1 MNNRITALCVQ
12 LYLHGSFKTRISSNA
27 LFLLRA
33 CFLSTSFFYA
43 SLILPSL
50 ALAQTF
56 QTKAPQALLL
66 DFNTGTI
73 LYSKS
78 EHTKIP
84 PASLAKLM
92 TMEVIFKR
100 LKDGNLSLDDKFLV
114 SNDSWKRGGSSSGG
128 STMFA
133 KLNSEIT
140 LENLI
145 RGVIIQSANDGAMV
159 IAEGLAGSE
168 LAFSNI
174 MNERAKIIGMNN
186 SNFKNATGLPAK
198 DQYVSI
204 FDMAILAKH
213 LITEYPE
220 FYKYYAE
227 RTFTWNKI
235 KQHNRNPLL
244 AMSIGADGF
253 KTGYTKQSG
262 YAIVGSAKQGDR
274 RLIAVLSGMKSKI
287 ERAEE
292 ARKILDWG
300 FRAFEKLDLFY
311 DDDVIAKVGIY
322 GGNKSEV
329 GVVGGGNLQ
338 IFLPVGSRARVKARV
353 AYNYPLK
360 PPIKKGDNIAT
371 LKIWVGDDLTQ
382 ESPLYA
388 VEGVA
393 KGGIIRQS
401 TDAFQELLTGWIPN

>member
-1 MNNRITALCVQ
+1 MNNRIVAPFVQFLLGLSNERFLKKALCFIFV
-12 LYLHGSFKTRISSNA
+12 
-27 LFLLRA
+27 
-33 CFLSTSFFYA
+33 SFFC
-43 SLILPSL
+43 STLS
-50 ALAQTF
+50 LAQTF

-73 LYSKS
+73 LFSKS
-78 EHTKIP
+78 AHTKIP

-100 LKDGNLSLDDKFLV
+100 LKDGNLSLNDKFLV
-114 SNDSWKRGGSSSGG
+114 SEDSWKRGGSSSGG

-133 KLNSEIT
+133 KLNSEIS

-174 MNERAKIIGMNN
+174 MNERAKIIGMKN
-186 SNFKNATGLPAK
+186 SNFKNATGLP
-198 DQYVSI
+198 DDEQYVSI
-204 FDMAILAKH
+204 SDMAVLAKH
-213 LITEYPE
+213 LITEYPD
-220 FYKYYAE
+220 FYKFYSE
-227 RTFTWNKI
+227 REFTWNKI
-235 KQHNRNPLL
+235 KQRNRNPLL
-244 AMSIGADGF
+244 SMDIGADGF
-253 KTGYTKQSG
+253 KTGYTEESG
-262 YAIVGSAKQGDR
+262 YAIVGSAKKGDR
-274 RLIAVLSGMKSKI
+274 RLIAVLSGMKTKR

-311 DDDVIAKVGIY
+311 DDEEIAKVGVY
-322 GGNKSEV
+322 GGDKSEI
-329 GVVGGGNLQ
+329 GVKGGKNLQ

-353 AYNYPLK
+353 AYNYPLM
-360 PPIKKGDNIAT
+360 PPIEKGDNIAT
-371 LKIWVGDDLTQ
+371 LKIWVGDDLAQ

-388 VEGVA
+388 AEGVA